1 MNRTFAARAKSIQ
14 NKYKFADRDPVQRES
29 MYDEL
34 QQLAD
39 EQEALKQSMGVQSEG
54 NQFAPGG
61 WLDPGPK
68 KTPNF
73 SNFNFNEVMGLPEIN
88 PSTKGDG
95 MNSFQFQAGI
105 DIPEF
110 SLSKFTSSDPLVKT
124 WSPGET
130 IGEKGARLFPLNS
143 VTEGGGMANK
153 SSFWDK
159 LKGDFK
165 ENPEN
170 YFNALSG
177 AAAIGTNYANYKSIE
192 MPDKITPQM
201 YNPSIKPTFFDS
213 AAIEAG
219 IDNQFSTAAYGLTNK
234 SSDINNYLAGL
245 KQLQSAAGEGLSTAM
260 LEGQKLNMGEQ
271 GRIDALV
278 SDSMKFNTENMNA
291 ADIDWEQ
298 RKDNARQLKRDYR
311 AGIGDAAGG
320 IFKDIADSKLALKL
334 GSMYELMA
342 KINGVKTNENK

>member
-54 NQFAPGG
+54 NQFALGGNPGARF
-61 WLDPGPK
+61 DFMSQFTPSSFEAAK
-68 KTPNF
+68 PNF
-73 SNFNFNEVMGLPEIN
+73 SPKFVQDFEKVSATPKGVDLSFGKNFNPLPPQVLDFSSAQSPIV
-88 PSTKGDG
+88 GD
-95 MNSFQFQAGI
+95 
-105 DIPEF
+105 
-110 SLSKFTSSDPLVKT
+110 
-124 WSPGET
+124 
-130 IGEKGARLFPLNS
+130 
-143 VTEGGGMANK
+143 K